1 MAKLING
8 KEVSSKVKEEVRIE
22 TEKLLEKGI
31 KPGLAV
37 VIVGN
42 DPASRVYVNSKKERV
57 KRLDSIPLNM
67 LFRRKPLRKN
77 FCSLWKN

>member
-77 FCSLWKN
+77 FWSLWKN

>member
-42 DPASRVYVNSKKERV
+42 DPASRKKVADQE
-57 KRLDSIPLNM
+57 
-67 LFRRKPLRKN
+67 
-77 FCSLWKN
+77 

>member
-42 DPASRVYVNSKKERV
+42 DPASRVYVNSKKRACEEV
-57 KRLDSIPLNM
+57 GFIKEEVDL
-67 LFRRKPLRKN
+67 
-77 FCSLWKN
+77 